1 MSKNK
6 FLLLIVISILFSCE
20 KKQSEGLN
28 KFSDPVIARIYDL
41 KDRRLSDSLYQF
53 FTNENLQYRN
63 EAILAFASIQDSSAV
78 DELGKQLIRE
88 TDTTVRKSLAFT
100 LGQIKSSE
108 CERILLGA
116 LMREKNTAVLKE
128 LLEAYG
134 KTTAHWQLILPSFL
148 DDTLTSEGL
157 AWSIYRAGLNEKTD
171 TAATRIATILF
182 DQQHHSP
189 TQLGAASFF
198 ARSGKNFENAF
209 DKIATSALQ
218 NSSADVRMAAAT
230 ALKKINTPQSLKTL
244 QKILETE
251 KDPRVK
257 INAVKALQAFNF
269 TDTKSFLYKALYDK
283 NVNVGVA
290 SSEVIKAR
298 ATDENWI
305 ELSNLTGRI
314 ENWRIQANLYEA
326 SLSKTSN
333 KALVDEVIGVYN
345 RSHNP
350 YQKAALLMALHN
362 NPSSFDFVSQELL
375 KTDAPVIR
383 SSAANSLTDM
393 QQNKNFDSKLKI
405 SFAGLCK
412 DVMPKGDVAVIG
424 TFASTLADP
433 ALNYKTIVKDFSFLN
448 DARKKL
454 SLPKDNEALQPL
466 EEAIAYF
473 EGKKPE
479 PVKNQFNNPIDW
491 ALVKT
496 IPKDQ
501 KVVIKTTRGHIK
513 LQLFVENA
521 PGAVA
526 NFIKLAKENYF
537 DKKFFHRVVPNF
549 VIQAGCNRGDG
560 WGGENYSIR
569 SEFSPLRYKTGSVGM
584 ASAGKDTEGTQW
596 FITHSPT
603 PHLDGRYTLFAEV
616 IDGMKTVDFIEVG
629 DQILDVEILK

>member
-1 MSKNK
+1 MFKNK
-6 FLLLIVISILFSCE
+6 FLLLIVISISFSCE

-28 KFSDPVIARIYDL
+28 KFSDPVIVRIYDL

-53 FTNENLQYRN
+53 FSNENAQYRN
-63 EAILAFASIQDSSAV
+63 EAILAFASIQDSLAV
-78 DELGKQLIRE
+78 GQLGKQLIRE
-88 TDTTVRKSLAFT
+88 TDTSVRKSLAFT
-100 LGQIKSSE
+100 LGQTRSSDS
-108 CERILLGA
+108 ERILLGA
-116 LMREKNTAVLKE
+116 LMREKNNAVLKE

-148 DDTLTSEGL
+148 NDTLTSEGL
-157 AWSIYRAGLNEKTD
+157 AWSIYRAGLNGKTD
-171 TAATRIATILF
+171 TAATRIASILI

-198 ARSGKNFENAF
+198 ARSAKNFDSAF
-209 DKIATSALQ
+209 DKIAAAALQ
-218 NSSADVRMAAAT
+218 NNSVDVRMAAT
-230 ALKKINTPQSLKTL
+230 SALKKINTPQSLKTL

-257 INAVKALQAFNF
+257 INAIKALQGFNF
-269 TDTKSFLYKALYDK
+269 ADTKSFLYKALYDK

-290 SSEVIKAR
+290 SSEVIKAL

-333 KALVDEVIGVYN
+333 KALVNEVIAAYN

-350 YQKAALLMALHN
+350 YQKAALIMAFHN
-362 NPSSFDFVSQELL
+362 NPSSYDFVSQEL
-375 KTDAPVIR
+375 KSEVPVIR
-383 SSAANSLTDM
+383 SAAASSLVDM
-393 QQNKNFDSKLKI
+393 QLNKNFDSRLKT

-412 DVMPKGDVAVIG
+412 EVMPQGDIAVVG
-424 TFASTLADP
+424 TFASALADP
-433 ALNYKTIVKDFSFLN
+433 VLNYKTIVKDFSFLN

-473 EGKKPE
+473 EGRKPGT
-479 PVKNQFNNPIDW
+479 VKNPFNNPIDW

-521 PGAVA
+521 PGAVS
-526 NFIKLAKENYF
+526 NFIKLAKADYF

-549 VIQAGCNRGDG
+549 VIQVGCNRGDG

-569 SEFSPLRYKTGSVGM
+569 SEFSPLRYKSGSVGM